1 MTDDGRV
8 TTSDRYQ
15 VTVGESTFDIEVAE
29 DSEGLSVAVG
39 GGPRLPI
46 FVGASR
52 DDLLRQLILGS
63 RVLTA
68 LVEGGEGEYTV
79 VTDGEPYAVRVEDER
94 AARLARASA
103 AHRPTSS
110 VASVTAPMPGL
121 VVAVH
126 VEPGQSVAKGA
137 GLVVLQAMKMENE
150 LIAREDGTVKEVLVS
165 PGQTV
170 DQGQKLVTLE

>member
-1 MTDDGRV
+1 MTDVGRV
-8 TTSDRYQ
+8 SSSTRYQ
-15 VTVGESTFDIEVAE
+15 VTLGESTFVVEISE
-29 DSEGLSVAVG
+29 DSKGLSVRIGDHPPMPVS
-39 GGPRLPI
+39 I
-46 FVGASR
+46 GAHR
-52 DDLLRQLILGS
+52 PDLLRQFALGS

-68 LVEGGEGEYTV
+68 LVDGREGEYTV
-79 VTDGEPYAVRVEDER
+79 VTDGQPYAVRVQDER
-94 AARLARASA
+94 AARLAQASA
-103 AHRPTSS
+103 AHRPGAGAS
-110 VASVTAPMPGL
+110 SVTAPMPGL

-137 GLVVLQAMKMENE
+137 SLVVLQAMKMENE

>member
-8 TTSDRYQ
+8 SSSTRYQ
-15 VTVGESTFDIEVAE
+15 VTLGESTFVIEVGE
-29 DSEGLSVAVG
+29 DSKGLSVRIGA
-39 GGPRLPI
+39 GPPMPVSIRPS
-46 FVGASR
+46 GAGP
-52 DDLLRQLILGS
+52 LRQFTLGS

-68 LVEGGEGEYTV
+68 LVDGREGEYTV
-79 VTDGEPYAVRVEDER
+79 VTDGQPYAVRVQDER
-94 AARLARASA
+94 AARLAHASA
-103 AHRPTSS
+103 AHRPGSGVS
-110 VASVTAPMPGL
+110 SVTAPMPGL

-126 VEPGQSVAKGA
+126 VEPGQTVAKGA
-137 GLVVLQAMKMENE
+137 SLVVLQAMKMENE